1 MRRFLLPLA
10 VAVLATAALVPAL
23 LPALQEGV
31 DSTRATQ
38 SAMIDGAVA
47 VPFGVGERL
56 TYDVKFGPVRA
67 GSGSMYI
74 TGVEAI
80 RGLPSYH
87 VQFRV
92 TGGALFYKVN
102 DTFDSWMDVRN
113 LNSLRFVQ
121 DLNEG
126 RKERDKR
133 FDIYPERAAYVEEG
147 KPERASVTQP
157 LDDASFL
164 YFVRTIPLEV
174 GKTYEFNR
182 YFRPDRNPV
191 KLRVLRRERVEVPA
205 GKFNAI
211 VVQPI
216 IKTSGIFGENGHAEI
231 WLSDDASRMMLQMKS
246 QLKFGSLNLY
256 LTGVRAGADTTPP
269 LTAAPAR

>member
-1 MRRFLLPLA
+1 MKRILAPLA
-10 VAVLATAALVPAL
+10 LAALLAAPTLRA
-23 LPALQEGV
+23 ARTDDV
-31 DSTRATQ
+31 DSTPMQ
-38 SAMIDGAVA
+38 QQVPGAIP

-67 GSGSMYI
+67 GSGSMEI
-74 TGVEAI
+74 SGIEPM
-80 RGLPSYH
+80 RGLPAYH
-87 VQFRV
+87 VRFHV

-102 DTFDSWMDVRN
+102 DAYDSWMDVRN

-147 KPERASVTQP
+147 KPEKASVSQP

-164 YFVRTIPLEV
+164 YFVRTIPLVV
-174 GKTYEFNR
+174 GQTYEFNR

-191 KLRVLRRERVEVPA
+191 KIKVLRRERIEVPA

-211 VVQPI
+211 VIQPI

-231 WLSDDASRMMLQMKS
+231 WLSDDGARMMLQMKS

-256 LTGVRAGADTTPP
+256 LTGIRPGTGATP
-269 LTAAPAR
+269 APPTR

>member
-1 MRRFLLPLA
+1 MKRLLLPMAL
-10 VAVLATAALVPAL
+10 VAVLATPSLSAAR
-23 LPALQEGV
+23 QEGV
-31 DSTRATQ
+31 QAPPTSTQ
-38 SAMIDGAVA
+38 ESGAA
-47 VPFGVGERL
+47 PVPFGVGERL
-56 TYDVKFGPVRA
+56 IYDVKFGPVRA
-67 GSGSMYI
+67 GTGSMEI
-74 TGVEAI
+74 SGIEPM
-80 RGLPSYH
+80 RGLPAYH
-87 VQFRV
+87 VRFRV

-102 DTFDSWMDVRN
+102 DTYDSWMDVRN

-147 KPERASVTQP
+147 KPEKASVTQP

-164 YFVRTIPLEV
+164 YFVRTIPLVV
-174 GKTYEFNR
+174 GQTYEFNR

-191 KLRVLRRERVEVPA
+191 KIRVLRRERVKVPA
-205 GKFNAI
+205 GEFPA
-211 VVQPI
+211 VVIQPI

-231 WLSDDASRMMLQMKS
+231 WLSDDGARMMLQMKS

-256 LTGVRAGADTTPP
+256 LTGVRAGAVAT
-269 LTAAPAR
+269 PAR

>member
-1 MRRFLLPLA
+1 MKRFLLPMALA
-10 VAVLATAALVPAL
+10 ALTAAPTLGA
-23 LPALQEGV
+23 ARQEAV
-31 DSTRATQ
+31 DSIVTPQIA
-38 SAMIDGAVA
+38 GAAA

-67 GSGSMYI
+67 GSGSMEI
-74 TGVEAI
+74 AGIEPM
-80 RGLPSYH
+80 RGLPAYH
-87 VQFRV
+87 VRFRV

-102 DTFDSWMDVRN
+102 DAFDSWMDVRN

-147 KPERASVTQP
+147 KPEKASVTQP

-164 YFVRTIPLEV
+164 YFVRTIPLVV
-174 GKTYEFNR
+174 GQTYEFNR

-191 KLRVLRRERVEVPA
+191 KIKVLRRESVEVPA

-256 LTGVRAGADTTPP
+256 LTGIRAGTGATP
-269 LTAAPAR
+269 APATR